1 MFDEKMPLQ
10 EWDLDEAQDEI
21 NNTSVPI
28 VRMLAINIKRF
39 RQLRVVRHIAVEMLI
54 MAVCILSL

>member
-21 NNTSVPI
+21 SNKSVPI
-28 VRMLAINIKRF
+28 DRMLAINIKRF
-39 RQLRVVRHIAVEMLI
+39 RQLRVG
-54 MAVCILSL
+54 ILPMKC